1 MKEVILDETQFANLK
16 AVHAYLAESLAF
28 PAHYGKNYA
37 ALSDCLGDISEP
49 TIITVVRDCAEDLN
63 EAELKETIDQ
73 TGDGEH
79 IDWDD
84 FTKICR
90 VLMRSARYNP
100 SLHVMTVC

>member
-1 MKEVILDETQFANLK
+1 MKEVILNEDQFASLK
-16 AVHAYLAESLAF
+16 EVHTYLAKALSF

-49 TIITVVRDCAEDLN
+49 VIITVVRDCAEDFDQAERN
-63 EAELKETIDQ
+63 EEMDREGNPDQ
-73 TGDGEH
+73 

-100 SLHVMTVC
+100 SLSVMIVC

>member
-1 MKEVILDETQFANLK
+1 MKEVILNEAQFAALK
-16 AVHAYLAESLAF
+16 EVHSYLAGALSF
-28 PAHYGKNYA
+28 PKYYGKNYA

-49 TIITVVRDCAEDLN
+49 VVITVVRDCAEDFDQ
-63 EAELKETIDQ
+63 AELFEEID
-73 TGDGEH
+73 GDGGGER

-100 SLHVMTVC
+100 SLHVMIVC